1 MSRRPINLTARPEDG
16 AGQGISSLPLILL
29 SLVAALIGIGL
40 LMIYSS
46 STVYARDAYGDR
58 YFIIR
63 HQLIWLGT
71 GLVAGIVAA
80 RIDYHWWQRHSRLFL
95 LAGILLLAAVF
106 IPGLGR
112 SGGGA
117 QRWLQLGGVSFQP
130 AEVVKYLL
138 IIYLADLLSRRQKEI
153 TRLCSGFLPPLG
165 VIALLAGLVV
175 IQPDLGTALSLGVI
189 GLLMIY
195 LGGGRLA
202 HLGLLVLAS
211 LPVLVLMVIRVGYRM
226 RRILAFIDPWAD
238 PQGTGFQIIQSLIAL
253 GSGGPTGLGLGE
265 SRQKL
270 FYLPAATTD
279 FIFSILGEEL
289 GFIGTGLTVA
299 LTVGLLIVGFRIAS
313 RSRDLFGQLL
323 AQGVT
328 AMLVIQA
335 LINMGVAC
343 GMLPTKGLPFPF
355 VSYGGSNLL
364 ASCLAVGILISIA
377 SHRETAGRR
386 RNHRGA
392 VCLFKSRTGER

>member
-1 MSRRPINLTARPEDG
+1 MSFAVQREGGGPGNY
-16 AGQGISSLPLILL
+16 LPLILV
-29 SLVAALIGIGL
+29 SLAAALVGLGL

-46 STVYARDAYGDR
+46 SAVYSLDTHGDR

-63 HQLIWLGT
+63 RQLFWMGA
-71 GLVAGIVAA
+71 GLLAFLAA
-80 RIDYHWWQRHSRLFL
+80 AKTDYHWLQGKSRFLL
-95 LAGILLLAAVF
+95 LAGVLLLVSVF

-117 QRWLQLGGVSFQP
+117 RRWLGAGGLSFQP
-130 AEVVKYLL
+130 AEVVKYLA
-138 IIYLADLLSRRQKEI
+138 IVYLADLLARRQKVI
-153 TRLCSGFLPPLG
+153 DRFVPGFLPPLA
-165 VIALLAGLVV
+165 VIGLLSGLVV
-175 IQPDLGTALSLGVI
+175 IQPDLGTALSIALI
-189 GLLMIY
+189 GLLLIY
-195 LGGGRLA
+195 LGGGRLL
-202 HLGLLVLAS
+202 HLGFLCLAALPLLAVMVL
-211 LPVLVLMVIRVGYRM
+211 RVGYRM

-238 PQGTGFQIIQSLIAL
+238 PRGTGFQIIQSLIAL

-289 GFIGTGLTVA
+289 GFLGTGLTVA
-299 LTVGLLIVGFRIAS
+299 LVVGILIVGFMIAA
-313 RSRDLFGQLL
+313 RSEDLFGRLL

-335 LINMGVAC
+335 MINMGVSC

-355 VSYGGSNLL
+355 ISYGGSNLL
-364 ASCLAVGILISIA
+364 GSCLAVGILVSIA
-377 SHRETAGRR
+377 SHREEKCRFRR
-386 RNHRGA
+386 TRRPIAFCQPNQS
-392 VCLFKSRTGER
+392 KEK

>member
-1 MSRRPINLTARPEDG
+1 MNSAVQRESGGGGGNH
-16 AGQGISSLPLILL
+16 LPILL
-29 SLVAALIGIGL
+29 ISLVAALVGLGL

-46 STVYARDAYGDR
+46 STVYSLDTYGDR

-63 HQLIWLGT
+63 RQLFW
-71 GLVAGIVAA
+71 LVAGLAA
-80 RIDYHWWQRHSRLFL
+80 FFAAAKTDYHWFQGKSRFLL

-117 QRWLQLGGVSFQP
+117 RRWLGAGGISFQP
-130 AEVVKYLL
+130 AEVVKYLA
-138 IIYLADLLSRRQKEI
+138 IIYLSDLLSRRQKVI
-153 TRLCSGFLPPLG
+153 DRFGSGFLPPLA
-165 VIALLAGLVV
+165 VIGLLSSLVV
-175 IQPDLGTALSLGVI
+175 IQPDLGTALSIAVI

-195 LGGGRLA
+195 LGGGRVV
-202 HLGLLVLAS
+202 HLGFLCLAVLPALV
-211 LPVLVLMVIRVGYRM
+211 VMVVRVGYRM
-226 RRILAFIDPWAD
+226 RRIVAFIDPWAD
-238 PQGTGFQIIQSLIAL
+238 PRGTGFQIIQSLIAL

-270 FYLPAATTD
+270 FFLPASTTD

-289 GFIGTGLTVA
+289 GFLGTGLIIA
-299 LTVGLLIVGFRIAS
+299 LIVGILIVGFMIAA
-313 RSRDLFGQLL
+313 RAEDLFGRFL

-328 AMLVIQA
+328 AMLVLQA
-335 LINMGVAC
+335 MINMGVSC

-364 ASCLAVGILISIA
+364 GSCLAVGILVAIA
-377 SHRETAGRR
+377 SHQEEKCPLRR
-386 RNHRGA
+386 RRRPIY
-392 VCLFKSRTGER
+392 LFNPQIKEQR